1 MRSSS
6 NAADMV
12 MGMANEVAYAKGWP
26 DAANDT
32 PGELATPWSASFHHS
47 YAGSPILGAPG
58 ARL

>member
-1 MRSSS
+1 
-6 NAADMV
+6 MV